1 MEQYPIL
8 LEEQIAH
15 GNAIFP
21 CAVYQVDA
29 AIDTAEKIYC
39 HWHHELEL
47 LFILEGNAVLHI
59 GDHSHPIHSGDFAWI
74 PSNAVHMVLGETNT
88 PFRFIAIV
96 FHPELIQSF
105 GNDAVQDKY
114 LTPLFKW
121 QFHHP
126 CVLSAASVY
135 LPRILDIVAAYQE
148 KTAGYEL
155 FIKTRLLEIC
165 SLVYGQVCKFQV
177 SKSTSKNY
185 RTSLIKDMMLYLQAQ
200 YNKAVTLSQMAA
212 HFHISKGH
220 LCRFFKE
227 MTNMSPFDYLNYFR
241 VSKSARLLRET
252 DLSVSTIADQTG
264 FNNISYYNRTF
275 RKYMHMTPGEYRR
288 SVG

>member
-105 GNDAVQDKY
+105 G
-114 LTPLFKW
+114 
-121 QFHHP
+121 
-126 CVLSAASVY
+126 
-135 LPRILDIVAAYQE
+135 
-148 KTAGYEL
+148 
-155 FIKTRLLEIC
+155 
-165 SLVYGQVCKFQV
+165 
-177 SKSTSKNY
+177 
-185 RTSLIKDMMLYLQAQ
+185 
-200 YNKAVTLSQMAA
+200 
-212 HFHISKGH
+212 
-220 LCRFFKE
+220 
-227 MTNMSPFDYLNYFR
+227 TN
-241 VSKSARLLRET
+241 
-252 DLSVSTIADQTG
+252 I
-264 FNNISYYNRTF
+264 
-275 RKYMHMTPGEYRR
+275 
-288 SVG
+288 